1 MYLLIE
7 FYFYLCV
14 YISVCHMCVG
24 THEGQRGIRSS
35 RTGVID
41 GYETHHVDARN

>member
-7 FYFYLCV
+7 FYLCV

-24 THEGQRGIRSS
+24 THGSQRGNRSYG
-35 RTGVID
+35 TGVID
-41 GYETHHVDARN
+41 GYETPHVDARN